1 MAVWVMVAL
10 RLFLWYKLS
19 STPVTV
25 TVCPVFQLEA
35 VKVKVAGLT
44 VAAAGTPE
52 RVSDRF
58 ARTMFTRASGRVSSV
73 TV

>member
-1 MAVWVMVAL
+1 MVML
-10 RLFLWYKLS
+10 RLPFWSTLS

-25 TVCPVFQLEA
+25 TVCPVFQLDG

-44 VAAAGTPE
+44 VAAAGA
-52 RVSDRF
+52 RDRTLISTLVDGWISN
-58 ARTMFTRASGRVSSV
+58 A